1 MYRTLFLIALLCFT
15 GTAWAQPSNNLL
27 MEKMTSYEIR
37 DAIAA
42 GKTTVILPSG
52 GTEQNGPGMAIG
64 KHNFRALANAQTIAR
79 RLGNALVAPVIV
91 YTPEGKYDPPEGHLR
106 YPGTM
111 GVPEDVYAGVV
122 EGVVRS
128 LKLHGFHDIVLI
140 GDHGSDQAG
149 QDAVAAK
156 LNKEWAAT
164 KVRVHAIGAYYRG
177 DPPGDAAEMM
187 KRGIRREEIG
197 NHADVRD
204 TSQMLAVDP
213 TMVHMER
220 LQAGDGKNGVEGD
233 PRHAS
238 AEIGRVLIDRTNART
253 IDLIQKSITAAHRN

>member
-1 MYRTLFLIALLCFT
+1 MYRYLLLIACLCI
-15 GTAWAQPSNNLL
+15 GGAAYAQTPDTLL
-27 MEKMTSYEIR
+27 MERMTSYEIR

-79 RLGNALVAPVIV
+79 QLGNALVAPVIV

-156 LNKEWAAT
+156 LNKEWVST

-187 KRGIRREEIG
+187 KRGIKKEEIG

-204 TSQMLAVDP
+204 TSLMLAIDP
-213 TMVHMER
+213 AMVHMNR

-238 AEIGRVLIDRTNART
+238 AEIGKVLIDRTNART
-253 IDLIQKSITAAHRN
+253 IDLIRKSIAAAHRN